1 MRIHLNPTTS
11 TGGGE
16 AVCAALRRSV
26 ARACCD
32 LLAVRLHY
40 PPTLTSHSRSHLS
53 MSEQLSD
60 RRAFLGGSAAALG
73 YFFTA
78 DALSATRAAETP
90 SETIRFAGIGVGGK
104 GQSDILNAARVGHV
118 VALCDIDEKKMN
130 DTLNYRDKKSKDPQ
144 PALADSKPKIY
155 SDFRKMFDEI
165 GKEIDAV
172 TVSTAD
178 HSHAIASVT
187 AMRLK
192 KHVYCQK
199 PLCHSVWEARL
210 MRETAKKYGVC
221 TQMGNQGSAENGL
234 RRAIELVQDGILG
247 TIKEIHVWTNR
258 PIWPQGPEAILKVG
272 AAKAA
277 AFAALHQKD
286 PGDLPYPKPPKGVN
300 WDVFLGP
307 APVRPYDPL
316 YHPFAWRGWWDFG
329 TGALGDMAC
338 HTANMAFRAC
348 ELGSPTTIEADATDV
363 NPETAPT
370 SAKIKYTYPQRGDKP
385 HQAALDF
392 YWYEG
397 GRAQTKMVRPKPLR

>member
-118 VALCDIDEKKMN
+118 VGLCDINEEKMN
-130 DTLNYRDKKSKDPQ
+130 QTLNYKEKPNRKSKEPPQ
-144 PALADSKPKIY
+144 PPLSESKPRLY

-178 HSHAIASVT
+178 HSHAIASIT

-199 PLCHSVWEARL
+199 PLCHNVWEARL

-234 RRAIELVQDGILG
+234 RRAVEMVQDGLLG
-247 TIKEIHVWTNR
+247 KIKEIHVWTNR
-258 PIWPQGPEAILKVG
+258 PIWPQGADAILKVG
-272 AAKAA
+272 AARAA
-277 AFAALHQKD
+277 AFGALHGKSV
-286 PGDLPYPKPPKGVN
+286 PFSAPATPKGIN

-307 APVRPYDPL
+307 APEPPYHPA

-348 ELGSPTTIEADATDV
+348 ELVAPTTVEADATDV
-363 NPETAPT
+363 NPETCPT
-370 SAKIKYTYPQRGDKP
+370 SAKIKFAIP
-385 HQAALDF
+385 
-392 YWYEG
+392 
-397 GRAQTKMVRPKPLR
+397 